1 MQNKG
6 AIRLFAILLALV
18 CLYQL
23 SFTWA
28 VRGVENEAEVYADG
42 DSQLYFSY
50 LDSMKSETALNI
62 LVREYTYSECK
73 SREINLGLDLKG
85 GMNVMLE
92 VGVQDILKA
101 LSKNSSNPV
110 FNQALANAAERQKN
124 SQADYITLFY
134 DEWKKANTAQGTSY
148 RLADVDIFGNR
159 ELKDKITFES
169 TDDQVIEVIR
179 EEAEGAIERAFTVL
193 RARIDKFG
201 VAQPNIQRLEGSGRI
216 LVELPGVKEP
226 ERVKKLLQS
235 TANLEFYETFEN
247 IEIIP
252 FLNSA
257 NERLRDLVERPSGD
271 TTNSDT
277 SKTDETQLDIES
289 IGIAEETEA
298 EDPDS
303 LNDEAANAEETE
315 AESDTSLAAE
325 SDFNPLFEVLVPN
338 YNFETNVPGEGPVV
352 GFVAIRDTG
361 KVNDY
366 LSRKQ
371 IRDLLPAEL
380 RYVKFLWE
388 APNQKDGS
396 NFLRLVAIKSNREN
410 VAELQGDA
418 IVDAIQDYDQMGA
431 PSITMRMSNQGAAIW
446 AKMTRENVD
455 RSIAV
460 VLDNYVYSFPTVNE
474 EIKNGVST
482 ISGSFT
488 VKEAKDLA
496 NILKAGKLPAPARI
510 IQAEVVGPS
519 LGKEAIQAGL
529 YSFLLALLVVL
540 LYMIF
545 YYSTA
550 GVVSN
555 IALLVNMFFVI
566 GVLASVQAVLT
577 LPGIAG
583 IVLTIGMAVDANVL
597 IYERI
602 REELRAGKGLKL
614 AISDGYKNAYS
625 SIIDAN
631 ITTLLTGIIL
641 FTFGTGPI
649 RGFAST
655 LIIGILT
662 SLFSAIFITR
672 LVYERMLDRKRNI
685 KFSTKLTEAVFT
697 NANVPFIAKRKMFYM
712 ISAAVIVIGL
722 GSLFTRGLNLGID
735 FTGGRSYQ
743 VRFDQDV
750 NTVQI
755 ADALENVFIDAN
767 GLKLRPEV
775 KTFGGAN
782 QVRITTKYKIED
794 KGMEVDEVDQEVE
807 GMLYNGVTP
816 FFVTEISREDFFNDQ
831 EDKAF
836 GLMSSFQVN
845 PTIADDIRTS
855 AIWSILFSLIVIFL
869 YILIRFRK
877 WQFSLG
883 AVIAVFHD
891 VLIVLALFSL
901 FYGIM
906 PFSLEIDQAFIA
918 AILTVIGYSLN
929 DTVVVFDR
937 IREYLPE
944 HKRRPLDEVINY
956 SINSTL
962 SRTLNTSLTTIFVL
976 LVIFVFGG
984 ETIRGFMFAIL
995 VGVVVGTYSSVC
1007 IAAPIMYDTTKKNV
1021 DQLV

>member
-28 VRGVENEAEVYADG
+28 VRGVENDAEAYADG

-62 LVREYTYSECK
+62 LVREYTYAECK

-110 FNQALANAAERQKN
+110 FNQALANAAERQKS

-159 ELKDKITFES
+159 DLKDKITFES

-179 EEAEGAIERAFTVL
+179 EEAEGAIDRAFTVL

-247 IEIIP
+247 IQVIP

-257 NERLRDLVERPSGD
+257 NERLRDIIERPNATGSDG
-271 TTNSDT
+271 DT
-277 SKTDETQLDIES
+277 SKTEETALDIES
-289 IGIAEETEA
+289 IGVAEGTDSQEADSTTEESA
-298 EDPDS
+298 D
-303 LNDEAANAEETE
+303 AE
-315 AESDTSLAAE
+315 AESDTSASAQ
-325 SDFNPLFEVLVPN
+325 SDFNPLFEILVPN

-352 GFVAIRDTG
+352 GFVAIRDTA
-361 KVNDY
+361 KVNNY
-366 LSRKQ
+366 LNRKQ
-371 IRDLLPAEL
+371 VRDLLPAEM
-380 RYVKFLWE
+380 RYVRFLWE
-388 APNQKDGS
+388 APNSKDGS

-418 IVDAIQDYDQMGA
+418 VIDAVQDYDQMGK

-460 VLDNYVYSFPTVNE
+460 VLDDYVYSFPTVNE

-555 IALLVNMFFVI
+555 IALLVNMFFVV

-662 SLFSAIFITR
+662 SLFCAIFITR

-685 KFSTKLTEAVFT
+685 KFSTKLTESVFSK
-697 NANVPFIAKRKMFYM
+697 ANVPFIAKRKTFYI
-712 ISAAVIVIGL
+712 ISSVIILIGI

-735 FTGGRSYQ
+735 FSGGRSYQ
-743 VRFDQDV
+743 VRFDQEV
-750 NTVQI
+750 NTAQI
-755 ADALENVFIDAN
+755 ANALENVFVDEN
-767 GLKLRPEV
+767 GLKQRPEV

-794 KGMEVDEVDQEVE
+794 KGMEVDEEVE

-816 FFVTEISREDFFNDQ
+816 FFVAEISREDFFNDQ

-855 AIWSILFSLIVIFL
+855 AIWSILFSLVVIFL

-944 HKRRPLDEVINY
+944 HKRRPYEEVINY
-956 SINSTL
+956 SLNSTL
-962 SRTLNTSLTTIFVL
+962 SRTLNTSLTTLFVL
-976 LVIFVFGG
+976 MVIFIFGG
-984 ETIRGFMFAIL
+984 ETIRGFMFAL
-995 VGVVVGTYSSVC
+995 VVGVVVGTYSSVF
-1007 IAAPIMYDTTKKNV
+1007 IAAPIMYDTTKKKSAE
-1021 DQLV
+1021 LL

>member
-28 VRGVENEAEVYADG
+28 VRGVENEAEAYADG

-124 SQADYITLFY
+124 SQADFISLFY
-134 DEWKKANTAQGTSY
+134 EEWKKANTAQGTTY

-169 TDDQVIEVIR
+169 TDDQVIEIIR

-247 IEIIP
+247 VEIIP

-257 NERLRDLVERPSGD
+257 NERLRDLVERPSSD

-277 SKTDETQLDIES
+277 SKTEETPLDIES
-289 IGIAEETEA
+289 IGIADETEA
-298 EDPDS
+298 EEPDS
-303 LNDEAANAEETE
+303 LGDDTTEAGDTM
-315 AESDTSLAAE
+315 AESDTSLTAE
-325 SDFNPLFEVLVPN
+325 SEFNPLFELLVPN

-361 KVNDY
+361 KVNNY
-366 LSRKQ
+366 LNRKQ

-418 IVDAIQDYDQMGA
+418 IVDAIQDYDQMGK

-662 SLFSAIFITR
+662 SLFCAIFITR

-685 KFSTKLTEAVFT
+685 KFSTKITEAVFT
-697 NANVPFIAKRKMFYM
+697 KTNVPFIAKRKIFYM

-755 ADALENVFIDAN
+755 ADALENVFVDPN
-767 GLKLRPEV
+767 GMKLRPEV

-794 KGMEVDEVDQEVE
+794 KGMEVDQEVE

-816 FFVTEISREDFFNDQ
+816 FFVAEISREDFFNDQ

-937 IREYLPE
+937 IREYIPE
-944 HKRRPLDEVINY
+944 HKRRPLGEVINY
-956 SINSTL
+956 AVNSTL
-962 SRTLNTSLTTIFVL
+962 SRTVNTSLTTIFVL
-976 LVIFVFGG
+976 LVIFIFGG

-1007 IAAPIMYDTTKKNV
+1007 IAGPIMYDTSKKNA

>member
-28 VRGVENEAEVYADG
+28 VRGVEKEAESYANG
-42 DSQLYFSY
+42 DSELYFSY
-50 LDSMKSETALNI
+50 LDSMKAETALNI

-110 FNQALANAAERQKN
+110 FNQALANAAERQKS

-148 RLADVDIFGNR
+148 LLADVDIFGNR

-247 IEIIP
+247 IQVIP

-257 NERLRDLVERPSGD
+257 NERLRDLIERPNAD
-271 TTNSDT
+271 TTDSDT
-277 SKTDETQLDIES
+277 SRAEETPLDIES
-289 IGIAEETEA
+289 IGIAEETTTEEA
-298 EDPDS
+298 DS
-303 LNDEAANAEETE
+303 TLDETADAET
-315 AESDTSLAAE
+315 DTSAIAE
-325 SDFNPLFEVLVPN
+325 SDFNPLFEILVPN

-366 LSRKQ
+366 LNKKQ
-371 IRDLLPAEL
+371 IRDLLPAEM

-418 IVDAIQDYDQMGA
+418 IVDAIQDYDQLGK

-529 YSFLLALLVVL
+529 YSFLLALFVVL

-602 REELRAGKGLKL
+602 REELRGGKGLKL

-685 KFSTKLTEAVFT
+685 KFSTKLTEAVFSKT
-697 NANVPFIAKRKMFYM
+697 NVPFIAKRKMFYA
-712 ISAAVIVIGL
+712 ISAVVIVIGL

-735 FTGGRSYQ
+735 FSGGRSYQ

-750 NTVQI
+750 NTAEL
-755 ADALENVFIDAN
+755 ADALQLVFVDEN
-767 GLKLRPEV
+767 GLKQRPEV

-794 KGMEVDEVDQEVE
+794 KGMEVDEEVAS
-807 GMLYNGVTP
+807 MLFSGVAP
-816 FFVTEISREDFFNDQ
+816 FFAAEISREDFFNDQ

-855 AIWSILFSLIVIFL
+855 AIWSILFSLVVIFL

-877 WQFSLG
+877 WQFSMG

-901 FYGIM
+901 LYGFM

-944 HKRRPLDEVINY
+944 HKRRPFAEVVNY
-956 SINSTL
+956 ALNSTL
-962 SRTLNTSLTTIFVL
+962 SRTLNTSLTTLFVL
-976 LVIFVFGG
+976 LVIFIFGG

>member
-28 VRGVENEAEVYADG
+28 VRGVENDAEAYADG

-62 LVREYTYSECK
+62 LVREYTYAECK

-110 FNQALANAAERQKN
+110 FNQALANAAERQKS

-134 DEWKKANTAQGTSY
+134 DEWKKANAAQGTSY

-159 ELKDKITFES
+159 DLKDKITFES

-179 EEAEGAIERAFTVL
+179 EEAEGAIDRAFTVL

-247 IEIIP
+247 IQVIP

-257 NERLRDLVERPSGD
+257 NERLRDIIERPNATGSDG
-271 TTNSDT
+271 DT
-277 SKTDETQLDIES
+277 SKTEETALDIES
-289 IGIAEETEA
+289 IGVAEGTDSQEADSTTEESA
-298 EDPDS
+298 D
-303 LNDEAANAEETE
+303 AE
-315 AESDTSLAAE
+315 AESDTSASAQ
-325 SDFNPLFEVLVPN
+325 SDFNPLFEILVPN

-352 GFVAIRDTG
+352 GFVAIRDTA
-361 KVNDY
+361 KVNNY
-366 LSRKQ
+366 LNRKQ
-371 IRDLLPAEL
+371 VRELLPAEM
-380 RYVKFLWE
+380 RYVRFLWE
-388 APNQKDGS
+388 APNSKDGS

-418 IVDAIQDYDQMGA
+418 VIDAVQDYDQMGK

-460 VLDNYVYSFPTVNE
+460 VLDDYVYSFPTVNE

-555 IALLVNMFFVI
+555 IALLVNMFFVV

-662 SLFSAIFITR
+662 SLFCAIFITR

-685 KFSTKLTEAVFT
+685 KFSTKLTESVFSK
-697 NANVPFIAKRKMFYM
+697 ANVPFIAKRKTFYI
-712 ISAAVIVIGL
+712 ISSVIILIGI

-735 FTGGRSYQ
+735 FSGGRSYQ
-743 VRFDQDV
+743 VRFDQEV
-750 NTVQI
+750 NTAQI
-755 ADALENVFIDAN
+755 ANALENVFVDEN
-767 GLKLRPEV
+767 GLKQRPEV

-794 KGMEVDEVDQEVE
+794 KGMEVDEEVE

-816 FFVTEISREDFFNDQ
+816 FFVAEISREDFFNDQ

-855 AIWSILFSLIVIFL
+855 AIWSILFSLVVIFL

-944 HKRRPLDEVINY
+944 HKRRPYEEVINY
-956 SINSTL
+956 SLNSTL
-962 SRTLNTSLTTIFVL
+962 SRTLNTSLTTLFVL
-976 LVIFVFGG
+976 MVIFIFGG
-984 ETIRGFMFAIL
+984 ETIRGFMFAL
-995 VGVVVGTYSSVC
+995 VVGVVVGTYSSVF
-1007 IAAPIMYDTTKKNV
+1007 IAAPIMYDTTKKKV
-1021 DQLV
+1021 DELA

>member
-28 VRGVENEAEVYADG
+28 VRGVENDAEAYAYG

-62 LVREYTYSECK
+62 LVREYTYAECK

-110 FNQALANAAERQKN
+110 FNQALANAAERQKS

-159 ELKDKITFES
+159 DLKDKITFES

-179 EEAEGAIERAFTVL
+179 EEAEGAIDRAFTVL

-247 IEIIP
+247 IQVIP

-257 NERLRDLVERPSGD
+257 NERLRDIIERPNATGSDG
-271 TTNSDT
+271 DT
-277 SKTDETQLDIES
+277 SKTEETALDIES
-289 IGIAEETEA
+289 IGVAEGTDSQEADSTTEESA
-298 EDPDS
+298 D
-303 LNDEAANAEETE
+303 AE
-315 AESDTSLAAE
+315 AESDTSASAQ
-325 SDFNPLFEVLVPN
+325 SDFNPLFEILVPN

-352 GFVAIRDTG
+352 GFVAIRDTA
-361 KVNDY
+361 KVNNY
-366 LSRKQ
+366 LNRKQ
-371 IRDLLPAEL
+371 VRDLLPAEM
-380 RYVKFLWE
+380 RYVRFLWE
-388 APNQKDGS
+388 APNSKDGS

-418 IVDAIQDYDQMGA
+418 VIDAVQDYDQMGK

-460 VLDNYVYSFPTVNE
+460 VLDDYVYSFPTVNE

-555 IALLVNMFFVI
+555 IALLVNMFFVV

-662 SLFSAIFITR
+662 SLFCAIFITR

-685 KFSTKLTEAVFT
+685 KFSTKLTESVFSK
-697 NANVPFIAKRKMFYM
+697 ANVPFIAKRKTFYI
-712 ISAAVIVIGL
+712 ISSVIILIGI

-735 FTGGRSYQ
+735 FSGGRSYQ
-743 VRFDQDV
+743 VRFDQEV
-750 NTVQI
+750 NTAQI
-755 ADALENVFIDAN
+755 ANALENVFVDEN
-767 GLKLRPEV
+767 GLKQRPEV

-794 KGMEVDEVDQEVE
+794 KGMEVDEEVE

-816 FFVTEISREDFFNDQ
+816 FFVAEISREDFFNDQ

-855 AIWSILFSLIVIFL
+855 AIWSILFSLVVIFL

-944 HKRRPLDEVINY
+944 HKRRSYEEVINY
-956 SINSTL
+956 SLNSTL
-962 SRTLNTSLTTIFVL
+962 SRTLNTSLTTLFVL
-976 LVIFVFGG
+976 MVIFIFGG
-984 ETIRGFMFAIL
+984 ETIRGFMFAL
-995 VGVVVGTYSSVC
+995 VVGVVVGTYSSVF
-1007 IAAPIMYDTTKKNV
+1007 IAAPIMYDTTKKKSAE
-1021 DQLV
+1021 LL

>member
-28 VRGVENEAEVYADG
+28 VRGVENDAEAYADG

-62 LVREYTYSECK
+62 LVREYTYAECK

-110 FNQALANAAERQKN
+110 FNQALANAAERQKS

-134 DEWKKANTAQGTSY
+134 DEWKKANAAQGTSY

-159 ELKDKITFES
+159 DLKDKITFES

-179 EEAEGAIERAFTVL
+179 EEAEGAIDRAFTVL

-247 IEIIP
+247 IQVIP

-257 NERLRDLVERPSGD
+257 NERLRDIIERPNATGSDG
-271 TTNSDT
+271 DT
-277 SKTDETQLDIES
+277 SKTEETALDIES
-289 IGIAEETEA
+289 IGVAEGTDSQEADSTTEESA
-298 EDPDS
+298 D
-303 LNDEAANAEETE
+303 AE
-315 AESDTSLAAE
+315 AESDTSASAQ
-325 SDFNPLFEVLVPN
+325 SDFNPLFEILVPN

-352 GFVAIRDTG
+352 GFVAIRDTA
-361 KVNDY
+361 KVNNY
-366 LSRKQ
+366 LNRKQ
-371 IRDLLPAEL
+371 VRELLPAEM
-380 RYVKFLWE
+380 RYVRFLWE
-388 APNQKDGS
+388 APNSKDGS

-418 IVDAIQDYDQMGA
+418 VIDAVQDYDQMGK

-460 VLDNYVYSFPTVNE
+460 VLDDYVYSFPTVNE

-555 IALLVNMFFVI
+555 IALLVNMFFVV

-662 SLFSAIFITR
+662 SLFCAIFITR

-685 KFSTKLTEAVFT
+685 KFSTKLTESVFSK
-697 NANVPFIAKRKMFYM
+697 ANVPFIAKRKTFYI
-712 ISAAVIVIGL
+712 ISSVIILIGI

-735 FTGGRSYQ
+735 FSGGRSYQ
-743 VRFDQDV
+743 VRFDQEV
-750 NTVQI
+750 NTAQI
-755 ADALENVFIDAN
+755 ANALENVFVDEN
-767 GLKLRPEV
+767 GLKQRPEV

-794 KGMEVDEVDQEVE
+794 KGMEVDEEVE

-816 FFVTEISREDFFNDQ
+816 FFVAEISREDFFNDQ

-855 AIWSILFSLIVIFL
+855 AIWSILFSLVVIFL

-944 HKRRPLDEVINY
+944 HKRRPYEEVINY
-956 SINSTL
+956 SLNSTL
-962 SRTLNTSLTTIFVL
+962 SRTLNTSLTTLFVL
-976 LVIFVFGG
+976 MVIFIFGG
-984 ETIRGFMFAIL
+984 ETIRGFMFAL
-995 VGVVVGTYSSVC
+995 VVGVVVGTYSSVF
-1007 IAAPIMYDTTKKNV
+1007 IAAPIMYDTTKKKSAE
-1021 DQLV
+1021 LL